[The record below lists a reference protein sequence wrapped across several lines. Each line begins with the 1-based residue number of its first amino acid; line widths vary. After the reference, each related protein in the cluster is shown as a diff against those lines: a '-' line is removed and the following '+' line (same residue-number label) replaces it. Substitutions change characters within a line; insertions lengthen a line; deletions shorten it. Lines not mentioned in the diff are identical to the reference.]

1 MSDKYDVIVIGS
13 GPAGYVAAIRA
24 AQLGLKTACIE
35 KWKDKKGNGINGG
48 TCLNVGCIP
57 SKALLD
63 SSYKYHEAAES
74 LKNHGI
80 STGKV
85 AIDVPSMLARK
96 DKIVKQMSGG
106 VSGLFKANK
115 VTSLFG
121 TGKLLAGKKVEYT
134 DNDGKVAVLE
144 TENVII
150 ASGSVPVSIG
160 VAPIDNDVILDSTG
174 ALELDSI
181 PNRLGVIGAGVIGL
195 ELGSVWSRLGSE
207 VVCLEAMDTFLAMM
221 DQQIA
226 KETQKILTKQGL
238 DIRLSC
244 RVTGTE
250 IKGKGKKREVVVTF
264 LDKDGKEQTQTFDK
278 LIVCVG
284 RRPYTENLLAED
296 SGVNLDERGFIYV
309 NDLCSTS
316 APGVWAVGD
325 VVRGPMLAHKG
336 SEEGV
341 MVAERIAGHKA
352 LLNYDIIPNVIY
364 THPEVA
370 SVGKTEE
377 QLKADGVD
385 YQIGTFPFLAIGRAV
400 AADEADGMV
409 KMIADAK
416 TDRILGCHI
425 VGPSASD
432 LVQQVA
438 IAMEFGASA
447 EDIGMTVF
455 GHPTYSEAVK
465 EAALAV
471 NGHAIHMPNRKR
483 KK

>member
-1 MSDKYDVIVIGS
+1 MSNKYDVIVIGS

-35 KWKDKKGNGINGG
+35 KWKDASGKGVNGG

-63 SSYKYHEAAES
+63 STHKYHLAHDTF
-74 LKNHGI
+74 KNHGI
-80 STGKV
+80 TVGKMDV
-85 AIDVPSMLARK
+85 DVPAMIARK

-106 VSGLFKANK
+106 ITGLFQANK

-121 TGKLLAGKKVEYT
+121 SGKLLAGRKVLVT
-134 DNDGKVAVLE
+134 DADGKEE
-144 TENVII
+144 TYEADNVIL
-150 ASGSVPVSIG
+150 ASGSIPVAIPS
-160 VAPIDNDVILDSTG
+160 APIDNDVIVDSTG
-174 ALELDSI
+174 ALEFTEI
-181 PNRLGVIGAGVIGL
+181 PERLGVIGAGVIGL
-195 ELGSVWSRLGSE
+195 ELGSVWGRLGSK
-207 VVCLEAMDTFLAMM
+207 VICLEAMDKFLSMM
-221 DQQIA
+221 DQTIA
-226 KETQKILTKQGL
+226 KESQKILTKQGL

-250 IKGKGKKREVVVTF
+250 VVTKGKKKEVIVTYT
-264 LDKDGKEQTQTFDK
+264 DKDGNTATETFDK

-284 RRPYTENLLAED
+284 RRPFTDGLLAED
-296 SGVNLDERGFIYV
+296 SGVKLDERGSIYV

-341 MVAERIAGHKA
+341 MVAERIVGEKPVM
-352 LLNYDIIPNVIY
+352 NYDIIPNVIY
-364 THPEVA
+364 THPEIA

-377 QLKADGVD
+377 QLKADGEKYKV
-385 YQIGTFPFLAIGRAV
+385 GTFPFLAIGRAV
-400 AADEADGMV
+400 AADEAEGMV
-409 KMIADAK
+409 KMIAHAE

-425 VGPSASD
+425 VGPAAAD
-432 LVQQVA
+432 LVQQVT
-438 IAMEFGASA
+438 IAMEFGSSA

-471 NGHAIHMPNRKR
+471 NGHAIHMPNRKKR
-483 KK
+483 